1 MSASQTMKWRS
12 GYDEAGLSLKFD
24 DFRHPMYDMKYK
36 DLPPN
41 TLPGSESMKDTEER
55 VVPLWEY

>member
-1 MSASQTMKWRS
+1 MMKWRS

-24 DFRHPMYDMKYK
+24 DFRHPMYDEKYK
-36 DLPPN
+36 DVPPN

-55 VVPLWEY
+55 VVPFWEY